1 MLRVNPAPLRWIVRR
16 TLRHEV
22 NSMRTPILAALV
34 AAALLAGCGGGG
46 GTSPSPSGIIPPSGG
61 SSLSTQDVAQSST
74 DAAFEPM
81 DTSEADAAV
90 GNGILGASSAT
101 RSAQSLPHACKNR
114 TTRTKTVNADGSVT
128 VEVIHFYDDA
138 CTHPERDAVAIFSSS
153 GGTATVSRTVTTY
166 NLAHLQ
172 LGVRKSQ
179 YALTGASNNGSW
191 VVTSAFYPGS
201 STTPI
206 SQYGHAASLSASA
219 YAANTGRIAND
230 PKPSI
235 NASYGHQSTV
245 NATIANDASG
255 DTTFTGTRN
264 GAAFKGA
271 LGALTL
277 SSAPPF
283 TVSGGTQLG
292 TSALTGSVTFDSDG
306 DLTSVS
312 ITGTLVSGNKLVVTS
327 STAANGAV
335 TVNGTI
341 TTSAGAPVAT
351 FTTDASGNGVLTLAN
366 GTQVPIVDWHVV
378 W

>member
-1 MLRVNPAPLRWIVRR
+1 
-16 TLRHEV
+16 
-22 NSMRTPILAALV
+22 MRTPILAALI

-46 GTSPSPSGIIPPSGG
+46 GTSPSPAGIIPPSGG

-90 GNGILGASSAT
+90 GNSILGASST
-101 RSAQSLPHACKNR
+101 SRSVQTLPHGCKNR

-128 VEVIHFYDDA
+128 VETIHFYDDA
-138 CTHPERDAVAIFSSS
+138 CTQPERDSVAIFSSS
-153 GGTATVSRTVTTY
+153 GGTATVSRTITTY

-179 YALTGASNNGSW
+179 YALTGSTTNGSW

-206 SQYGHAASLSASA
+206 AQYGHAASLSASA
-219 YAANTGRIAND
+219 YSANTGRIAND
-230 PKPSI
+230 AKPSI
-235 NASYGHQSTV
+235 NASYGHQSTAS
-245 NATIANDASG
+245 ATVAIDGSG

-264 GAAFKGA
+264 GTAFKGA

-283 TVSGGTQLG
+283 TVSGGTQIG
-292 TSALTGSVTFDSDG
+292 TSALTGSVMFDADG
-306 DLTSVS
+306 NLASVS

-341 TTSAGAPVAT
+341 TTSAGAAVAT
-351 FTTDASGNGVLTLAN
+351 FTTDASGNGILTLAS
-366 GTQVPIVDWHVV
+366 GTQVPIVDWHVI

>member
-1 MLRVNPAPLRWIVRR
+1 
-16 TLRHEV
+16 
-22 NSMRTPILAALV
+22 MRTPILAAFV

-46 GTSPSPSGIIPPSGG
+46 GSSPSPSGIIPPSGG
-61 SSLSTQDVAQSST
+61 SSLSTQDVAQAST

-81 DTSEADAAV
+81 DTGEADAAV
-90 GNGILGASSAT
+90 GNGILGASSSA
-101 RSAQSLPHACKNR
+101 RSAQSLPHGCKNR
-114 TTRTKTVNADGSVT
+114 TTRTRTVNSDGSVT
-128 VEVIHFYDDA
+128 VETIRYYDDG
-138 CTHPERDAVAIFSSS
+138 CTQPERDAVAIFASS
-153 GGTATVSRTVTTY
+153 GGTATVSRTVTTF

-191 VVTSAFYPGS
+191 VVTSAFYPGTS
-201 STTPI
+201 ATPI
-206 SQYGHAASLSASA
+206 TQYGHAASLSANA
-219 YAANTGRIAND
+219 YTANTGRIAND
-230 PKPSI
+230 AKPSI

-255 DTTFTGTRN
+255 NTTFTGTRN

-292 TSALTGSVTFDSDG
+292 TSALTGSVSFDGDG
-306 DLTSVS
+306 DLASVS

-327 STAANGAV
+327 VTAANGAV
-335 TVNGTI
+335 TVNGMI
-341 TTSAGAPVAT
+341 TTSADAPVAT
-351 FTTDASGNGVLTLAN
+351 FTTDASGNGVLTLAS

>member
-1 MLRVNPAPLRWIVRR
+1 
-16 TLRHEV
+16 
-22 NSMRTPILAALV
+22 MRTPILAALV

-46 GTSPSPSGIIPPSGG
+46 GTSPSNPAVIIPPSGG
-61 SSLSTQDVAQSST
+61 SSLSTQDVAQSSS
-74 DAAFEPM
+74 DAAMEPI
-81 DTSEADAAV
+81 DTGEADNTIAGPGGVAT
-90 GNGILGASSAT
+90 SSSS

-128 VEVIHFYDDA
+128 VEIIRYFDDA
-138 CTHPERDAVAIFSSS
+138 CTQPERDAVSIYASS
-153 GGTATVSRTVTTY
+153 GGTATVARTVTTY

-172 LGVRKSQ
+172 LGVRKSN

-191 VVTSAFYPGS
+191 VVTSAFYPGTS
-201 STTPI
+201 SSPI
-206 SQYGHAASLSASA
+206 AQYGHAASLSASA
-219 YAANTGRIAND
+219 YTANTGRIAND
-230 PKPSI
+230 AKPSI
-235 NASYGHQSTV
+235 NASYGHQSV
-245 NATIANDASG
+245 ANATISNDSSG

-264 GAAFKGA
+264 GTAFKGA

-292 TSALTGSVTFDSDG
+292 TSALTGNVTFDADG
-306 DLTSVS
+306 NLASVS

-327 STAANGAV
+327 STASNGAV

-341 TTSAGAPVAT
+341 TTAAGAPFAT
-351 FTTDASGNGVLTLAN
+351 FTTDASGDGIFTLAS
-366 GTQVPIVDWHVV
+366 GVQVPIVDWHVI

>member
-1 MLRVNPAPLRWIVRR
+1 MRS
-16 TLRHEV
+16 T
-22 NSMRTPILAALV
+22 SMRTPILAALA

-81 DTSEADAAV
+81 DTGEADAAV
-90 GNGILGASSAT
+90 GNGILGASSAA
-101 RSAQSLPHACKNR
+101 RSVQSLPHACKNR
-114 TTRTKTVNADGSVT
+114 TTRTRTVNGDGSVT
-128 VEVIHFYDDA
+128 VETIRYFDDA
-138 CTHPERDAVAIFSSS
+138 CTQPERDAVAIFVSS

-172 LGVRKSQ
+172 LRVRKSQ
-179 YALTGASNNGSW
+179 YAL
-191 VVTSAFYPGS
+191 
-201 STTPI
+201 
-206 SQYGHAASLSASA
+206 
-219 YAANTGRIAND
+219 
-230 PKPSI
+230 
-235 NASYGHQSTV
+235 
-245 NATIANDASG
+245 
-255 DTTFTGTRN
+255 TGTRN

-292 TSALTGSVTFDSDG
+292 TSALTGSVSFDADG
-306 DLTSVS
+306 DLASVS
-312 ITGTLVSGNKLVVTS
+312 ITGTLVSGNKLVVSS

-341 TTSAGAPVAT
+341 TTPADAPVAT

>member
-1 MLRVNPAPLRWIVRR
+1 
-16 TLRHEV
+16 
-22 NSMRTPILAALV
+22 MRTPILAALV

-46 GTSPSPSGIIPPSGG
+46 GTSPSPAGIIPPSGG

-81 DTSEADAAV
+81 DTGEADAAV
-90 GNGILGASSAT
+90 GNGILGASSAS
-101 RSAQSLPHACKNR
+101 RSVQSVPHACKNR
-114 TTRTKTVNADGSVT
+114 TTRTRTVNADGSVT
-128 VEVIHFYDDA
+128 VETIRFYDDA
-138 CTHPERDAVAIFSSS
+138 CTQPERDAVAIFASSA
-153 GGTATVSRTVTTY
+153 GTATVSRTVTTF

-219 YAANTGRIAND
+219 YTANTGRIAND

-235 NASYGHQSTV
+235 NASYGHQSAV

-255 DTTFTGTRN
+255 NTTFTGTRN

-292 TSALTGSVTFDSDG
+292 TSALTGSVTFDADG
-306 DLTSVS
+306 DLTAVS
-312 ITGTLVSGNKLVVTS
+312 LTGTLVSGNNLVVTS
-327 STAANGAV
+327 STASNGAV

-341 TTSAGAPVAT
+341 TTAGGAPFAT
-351 FTTDASGNGVLTLAN
+351 FTTDASGNGVFTLAS
-366 GTQVPIVDWHVV
+366 GAQVPIVDWHVI